1 MSTTVCRV
9 RKTYDTQSIE
19 HQGESLETEPS
30 TELDD
35 NKSIQHT
42 ERDNGG
48 VYRVCEVCQLKGYG
62 ARSLCHD
69 VPGKSRGPHTQV
81 SDNER

>member
-9 RKTYDTQSIE
+9 RKTYDMQSIE
-19 HQGESLETEPS
+19 HHGKSLETEPS
-30 TELDD
+30 TEMDE
-35 NKSIQHT
+35 NQSNQHS

-69 VPGKSRGPHTQV
+69 VPGQSRGPHTQV